1 MDLNSYILHK
11 ESLQENKNKEVI
23 YDKWA
28 ETYDSYVAGINYNG
42 PSNIAQE
49 VFDYL
54 ESNDSYRNH
63 IKLLDFGCGTGLLG
77 QEITK
82 LLTNNYDFSIDG
94 IDISDKMIQQS
105 KNKNIYSHLWKLNLF
120 NEVLSSH
127 HQYDIIVSSGVFLEG
142 HVKFK
147 MVDILLN
154 SVKHSGLLF
163 LTVRESFRDKNLDE
177 YMLYVA
183 QNPRLEVIFESNMEY
198 LPDVKCKMI
207 ILKKLF

>member
-1 MDLNSYILHK
+1 MDSNDHILHK
-11 ESLQENKNKEVI
+11 ESLEEHKDKEVI

-28 ETYDSYVAGINYNG
+28 ETYDSYVSEINYHG
-42 PSNIAQE
+42 PSNLAKE
-49 VFDYL
+49 VFDYF
-54 ESNDSYRNH
+54 ESNDGYRNH

-77 QEITK
+77 QEMTK
-82 LLTNNYDFSIDG
+82 LLTNTYDFSIDG

-105 KNKNIYSHLWKLNLF
+105 KNKNIYSHIWKLDLF
-120 NEVLSSH
+120 NDVLPSQ

-142 HVKFK
+142 HVSFK
-147 MVDILLN
+147 MVNILLN

-163 LTVRESFRDKNLDE
+163 LTLRQSFRDKNHEE
-177 YMLYVA
+177 YLLYVE
-183 QNPRLEVIFESNMEY
+183 QNPRLEIIFESNMEY

>member
-42 PSNIAQE
+42 PSNLAQE

-127 HQYDIIVSSGVFLEG
+127 HKYDIIVSSGVFLEG